1 MKRIISCFTNCYG
14 PAGVHAAAE
23 QIRDAGIDHLEFAL
37 RGHNFSGLVIP
48 EEAVLTEKADD
59 ATAGA
64 FRDKLGA
71 LGVRASGCN
80 VGGGDMRTVDGTEL
94 TIRRIRF
101 ARKWFD
107 VDVVVSGASQP
118 TSPAERRA
126 VVENL
131 RKVGDAAAELG
142 VVVALETHK
151 GPTQNAD
158 EMLTLMFE
166 VHHPHIRLNFDTGN
180 ILYYN
185 PEADLLDQLDRV
197 KDYVRNVHLKDS
209 RGRPEDWYFPAL
221 GDGGAIDF
229 ARVREQLDAIGFGGP
244 YTIEIE
250 GIADEPEP
258 GLEGRHDRVKRSV
271 DHLRSRGYFD

>member
-14 PAGVHAAAE
+14 PSGVHAAADR
-23 QIRDAGIDHLEFAL
+23 IRGAGIDHLEFAL
-37 RGHNFSGLVIP
+37 RGHNFGGLVIP
-48 EEAVLTEKADD
+48 EEAVVTEKADD

-64 FRDKLGA
+64 FRDKIA
-71 LGVRASGCN
+71 SLGVRASGCN
-80 VGGGDMRTVDGTEL
+80 VGGGDMRTDDGTDL
-94 TIRRIRF
+94 TIRRIQF
-101 ARKWFD
+101 ARTWFD

-118 TSPAERRA
+118 TTPAERRA

-131 RKVGDAAAELG
+131 RKVGDAAAQLG

-166 VHHPHIRLNFDTGN
+166 VHHPQIRLNFDTGN

-185 PEADLLDQLDRV
+185 PGADLHDQLDRV

-209 RGRPEDWYFPAL
+209 RGRAEDWYFPAL
-221 GDGGAIDF
+221 GDGGAVDF
-229 ARVREQLDAIGFGGP
+229 ARVREQLDAIGFHGP

-258 GLEGRHDRVKRSV
+258 GLDGRHDRVKRSV
-271 DHLRSRGYFD
+271 DHLRACGYFD